1 MTPISFKR
9 HRFPPEIIQHAV
21 WLYARFTLSFRDVED
36 LLAERGIDVSNET
49 VRRWFLKFGR
59 LVAVNLRRSRP
70 RASAR
75 WHLDEMVIK
84 IRGQK
89 HWLWRAVDDEG
100 EVLDF
105 LVQPRRCARSARRL
119 LRKLLKKQGFAP
131 TRITT
136 DKLKSYAVAIREER
150 LSAVHDQGLR
160 ANNRAENSHQP
171 VRRRERKQQRFKSPG
186 SAQRFL
192 SIYAAVYNSFYVQRH
207 LLSRRIF
214 KAFRAGDIRCLAAK
228 LARRLSRI
236 MIDFWRPRQLMCQC
250 RSNYVPAKEALR
262 HWFCSIRTRTCETRF
277 ASPDCGPEIPQTAM
291 RGDFPVK

>member
-1 MTPISFKR
+1 MTRISFKR

-21 WLYARFTLSFRDVED
+21 WLYARFTVSFRDVED

-59 LVAVNLRRSRP
+59 LAAANLRHSRP
-70 RASAR
+70 RPSPG

-84 IRGQK
+84 IGGQK
-89 HWLWRAVDDEG
+89 HWLWRAVDHEG

-160 ANNRAENSHQP
+160 ANDRAENSHQP

-214 KAFRAGDIRCLAAK
+214 RAFRAGAFAVWQRSWLAA
-228 LARRLSRI
+228 
-236 MIDFWRPRQLMCQC
+236 
-250 RSNYVPAKEALR
+250 
-262 HWFCSIRTRTCETRF
+262 
-277 ASPDCGPEIPQTAM
+277 
-291 RGDFPVK
+291 

>member
-1 MTPISFKR
+1 MIPISFKR
-9 HRFPPEIIQHAV
+9 HRFPPEIIQHAI
-21 WLYARFTLSFRDVED
+21 WLYARFSLSFRDVED

-59 LVAVNLRRSRP
+59 LIAVNLRRGRP
-70 RASAR
+70 RPSSN
-75 WHLDEMVIK
+75 WHLDEMVIR
-84 IRGQK
+84 IRGRK

-105 LVQPRRCARSARRL
+105 LVQPRRCAKSARRL

-131 TRITT
+131 KQITT

-150 LSAVHDQGLR
+150 LSAIHDKGLG

-192 SIYAAVYNSFYVQRH
+192 SVHAAVYNAFYVQRH
-207 LLSRRIF
+207 LLSRRTF
-214 KAFRAGDIRCLAAK
+214 KEFRAGSFSVWQRSWLA
-228 LARRLSRI
+228 
-236 MIDFWRPRQLMCQC
+236 
-250 RSNYVPAKEALR
+250 
-262 HWFCSIRTRTCETRF
+262 T
-277 ASPDCGPEIPQTAM
+277 
-291 RGDFPVK
+291 